1 MNNIP
6 KIIHQIWMQGESN
19 IPDEFKKN
27 GEKIKLMHPDW
38 QYILWDEIKILKL
51 IQSDYNLCKKY
62 YKYNYLH
69 QKVDFA
75 KLIILYNYGGICIDM
90 DAYTVK
96 PLDELIEKYGDYEF
110 VISNLKSLG
119 YLGNFI
125 ACGKYD
131 YCVNNGN
138 YFGKKKARIVNFLI
152 ENLNTKCNMFQNK
165 MWCINKT
172 TGPDIFNRL
181 LRQFIKYNPTYK
193 VKILN
198 YDILEPCLMDYCYV
212 TDNTYI
218 VHKHAGTWVNAF
230 MKKIGNLYIG
240 YPNLFIFVLFIMIIF
255 IFFII
260 FKK

>member
-19 IPDEFKKN
+19 IPAKFKEN
-27 GEKIKLMHPDW
+27 MEKVKLMHPDW
-38 QYILWDEIKILKL
+38 IFILWDEIKILKL
-51 IQSDYNLCKKY
+51 IQNDYNLCKKY

-75 KLIILYNYGGICIDM
+75 KLIILYNYGGICIDA
-90 DAYTVK
+90 DAYTIK
-96 PLDELIEKYGDYEF
+96 PLDELLEKYKDYEF
-110 VISNLKSLG
+110 VVSNLKSLG
-119 YLGNFI
+119 YFGNYVACGNF
-125 ACGKYD
+125 KS
-131 YCVNNGN
+131 CVNNGN
-138 YFGKKKARIVNFLI
+138 YFGKKNAQILKYLI

-172 TGPDIFNRL
+172 TGPDIFNKLIRK
-181 LRQFIKYNPTYK
+181 FIKNNPSYK
-193 VKILN
+193 IKFLN
-198 YDILEPCLMDYCYV
+198 YDILEPCLMDYCYI
-212 TDNTYI
+212 TDNTNI

-230 MKKIGNLYIG
+230 MKNIGRLYIG
-240 YPNLFIFVLFIMIIF
+240 YPNLFIFTIFIIITF